1 MKNYLFLGALV
12 LALALIAYLYIQLTA
27 TQRELQLAEKRF
39 TDCEQV
45 TFQLQMQSSAVR
57 RSQQGGRRDT
67 LQ

>member
-12 LALALIAYLYIQLTA
+12 LALALIAYLYIQLSA

-45 TFQLQMQSSAVR
+45 TFQLQMQSSAAR
-57 RSQQGGRRDT
+57 RSQQSAVRDS
-67 LQ
+67 L

>member
-12 LALALIAYLYIQLTA
+12 LALALIAYLYIQLNA
-27 TQRELQLAEKRF
+27 TQQELQLAEKRF

-45 TFQLQMQSSAVR
+45 TFQLQMQSSAAR
-57 RSQQGGRRDT
+57 HSQQGAAQDS